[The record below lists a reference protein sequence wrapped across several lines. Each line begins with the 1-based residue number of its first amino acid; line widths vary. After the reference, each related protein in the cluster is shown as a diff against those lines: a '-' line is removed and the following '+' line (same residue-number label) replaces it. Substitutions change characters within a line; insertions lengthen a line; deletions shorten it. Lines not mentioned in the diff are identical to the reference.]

1 MLRHAIAAALIAGA
15 PNVALA
21 QLYDSGWRIIQA
33 DSLSDV
39 ELSGAGVRVNN
50 LVITAD
56 NPIKPGQDLANYQF
70 TASVLKKVP
79 EKRNIRIELVGFKA
93 DKTPTILSAI
103 VINMYDDQGNK
114 TATGQHRFAAKPE
127 EVKETQTYFIRVM
140 IP

>member
-1 MLRHAIAAALIAGA
+1 MLKYLTTAAFIAVA
-15 PNVALA
+15 PSAALA

-33 DSLSDV
+33 DALSDV
-39 ELSGAGVRVNN
+39 ELSGAGVRINN
-50 LVITAD
+50 LVITPD
-56 NPIKPGQDLANYQF
+56 SPIKPGQDLANYEF
-70 TASVLKKVP
+70 SASALKKVP

-103 VINMYDDQGNK
+103 AINMYDDQGNK

-127 EVKETQTYFIRVM
+127 EVKETQTYFLRVM